1 MVDFRTNPNK
11 AEIQS
16 RGGNGVS
23 SSTTQRK
30 ILEDNVRVGRF
41 CEKVARDEYESDGW
55 NITPASY
62 GYDFLA
68 EKETADGTKLTE
80 HVEVKAGDARLSRL
94 QVETMHKCRR
104 EGKSY
109 RVYRVNSNYIAEHI
123 DKEPR
128 AAIPCDKQTQDD
140 DRFKKT
146 FSSTFQIV
154 KKISGIMLHRNT
166 MHDGTKIILLGRQLT
181 RKYCIFVI
189 WRSNNNG

>member
-1 MVDFRTNPNK
+1 MDFRTASNK

-68 EKETADGTKLTE
+68 EKETADGTKITE

-123 DKEPR
+123 DKEPS
-128 AAIPCDKQTQDD
+128 ATMPCHEQTQDGD
-140 DRFKKT
+140 WFKKT

-154 KKISGIMLHRNT
+154 KKFSGIMLRHNT
-166 MHDGTKIILLGRQLT
+166 MHDGTKIIFLGKQFT
-181 RKYCIFVI
+181 KKYCIFLI
-189 WRSNNNG
+189 WRTRNNG

>member
-1 MVDFRTNPNK
+1 MDFRTASNK
-11 AEIQS
+11 AKIPS

-55 NITPASY
+55 SVTPASY

-68 EKETADGTKLTE
+68 EKETADGTKITE

-123 DKEPR
+123 DKEPS
-128 AAIPCDKQTQDD
+128 ASMTCDKQTQDG

-154 KKISGIMLHRNT
+154 KKFSGIMLRRNT

-181 RKYCIFVI
+181 RKYCIFLI
-189 WRSNNNG
+189 WGTRNNG

>member
-1 MVDFRTNPNK
+1 MDFRTAPNK
-11 AEIQS
+11 AKIQS

-55 NITPASY
+55 SVTPASY

-68 EKETADGTKLTE
+68 EKETADGTKITE

-109 RVYRVNSNYIAEHI
+109 RVFRVNSNYINEYINKESNAVLSCDGEKQMQDG
-123 DKEPR
+123 DK
-128 AAIPCDKQTQDD
+128 
-140 DRFKKT
+140 FKKT
-146 FSSTFQIV
+146 SRSVRSQAFTF
-154 KKISGIMLHRNT
+154 
-166 MHDGTKIILLGRQLT
+166 
-181 RKYCIFVI
+181 
-189 WRSNNNG
+189 

>member
-1 MVDFRTNPNK
+1 MDFRTGSNK
-11 AEIQS
+11 AEIPS

-23 SSTTQRK
+23 SITTQRK

-55 NITPASY
+55 SVTPASY

-123 DKEPR
+123 DKEPS
-128 AAIPCDKQTQDD
+128 ASMTCDKQTQDG

-154 KKISGIMLHRNT
+154 KKFSGIMLRRNT

-181 RKYCIFVI
+181 RKYCIFLI
-189 WRSNNNG
+189 WGTRNNG

>member
-1 MVDFRTNPNK
+1 
-11 AEIQS
+11 
-16 RGGNGVS
+16 VS

-30 ILEDNVRVGRF
+30 ILEDNIRVGRF

-55 NITPASY
+55 NVTPASY

-68 EKETADGTKLTE
+68 VKETADGTKLEE

-123 DKEPR
+123 DKEPS
-128 AAIPCDKQTQDD
+128 ASMTCDKQTQDG

-146 FSSTFQIV
+146 FSITFQIV
-154 KKISGIMLHRNT
+154 KKFSGIMLRRNT
-166 MHDGTKIILLGRQLT
+166 MCDGTKIIFLGKQFTKKVLHFSNWGT
-181 RKYCIFVI
+181 R
-189 WRSNNNG
+189 NNG

>member
-1 MVDFRTNPNK
+1 MDFRTASNK
-11 AEIQS
+11 AKIPS

-55 NITPASY
+55 KVIPASY

-123 DKEPR
+123 DKEPS
-128 AAIPCDKQTQDD
+128 ASMTCDKQTQDG

-154 KKISGIMLHRNT
+154 KKFSGIMLRRNT

-181 RKYCIFVI
+181 RKYCIFLI
-189 WRSNNNG
+189 WGTRNNG

>member
-1 MVDFRTNPNK
+1 MDFRTASNK
-11 AEIQS
+11 AKIPS

-55 NITPASY
+55 SVTPASY

-68 EKETADGTKLTE
+68 EKETADGAKITE

-123 DKEPR
+123 DKEPS
-128 AAIPCDKQTQDD
+128 ASMTCDKQMQDG

-146 FSSTFQIV
+146 FSSTFQII
-154 KKISGIMLHRNT
+154 KEFSGIMLHRNT